1 MHKRTLGALLLAG
14 VLAIAGCGGTDEI
27 AEQAVEEASG
37 GEVKIDKDGDE
48 TKIEVGGQKLENKQG
63 GLVDGFPE
71 DFPLPDDFDVSSSSK
86 TQGKY
91 QAFGSMASSDDTFA
105 FYKAELRN
113 KEWKIQVASA
123 AAGDTF
129 QILASKDGRE
139 AVLNSRPANEGAHL
153 TVVVE

>member
-1 MHKRTLGALLLAG
+1 MHTRTLGALLLVG

-48 TKIEVGGQKLENKQG
+48 TKIEVGGQELENKQG

-71 DFPLPDDFDVSSSSK
+71 DFPLPDDFDVSNSSK

-91 QAFGSMASSDDTFA
+91 QAFGSIPSSDDTFA
-105 FYKAELRN
+105 FYKAELPN
-113 KEWKIQVASA
+113 KDWEI
-123 AAGDTF
+123 
-129 QILASKDGRE
+129 
-139 AVLNSRPANEGAHL
+139 
-153 TVVVE
+153 

>member
-71 DFPLPDDFDVSSSSK
+71 DFPLPDDFDVSTSSK

-91 QAFGSMASSDDTFA
+91 QAFGSIPSSDDTFA
-105 FYKAELRN
+105 FYKAELPN

-129 QILASKDGRE
+129 QILANKGGRE
-139 AVLNSRPANEGAHL
+139 AVLNSGPANEGAHL